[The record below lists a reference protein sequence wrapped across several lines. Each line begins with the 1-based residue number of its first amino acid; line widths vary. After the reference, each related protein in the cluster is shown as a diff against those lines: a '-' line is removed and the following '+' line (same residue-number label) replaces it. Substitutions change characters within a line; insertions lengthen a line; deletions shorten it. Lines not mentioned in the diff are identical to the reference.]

1 MVPTSRI
8 PSLNAVF
15 PDPVQLAQ
23 IRCMLQAAL
32 DEDGPDL
39 TTRGIF
45 SREETLTATLLA
57 KDHCR
62 VAGLPLIPLALDLA
76 GGNVA
81 AEYLVEEGAD
91 VPSGTRLALL
101 QGSAWTILAAERVIL
116 NCMCH
121 ASGIATLTRAY
132 VARLEGTATRL
143 LDTRKTLP
151 GLRALEKYAVR
162 VGGALN
168 HRMDLHSMLMA
179 KDNHIDRA
187 GSITAAVTALRRAYD
202 PCPPLV
208 VECRTVADVREAVA
222 LAVDRCLLDNMDLD
236 TLRAALACIPPT
248 VQSEVSGG
256 VTLDTL
262 AAIASLGPDFISVGR
277 LTHSAPVAD
286 LSLFIAP
293 VDQ

>member
-1 MVPTSRI
+1 MVP
-8 PSLNAVF
+8 SLDVVV
-15 PDPVQLAQ
+15 PDATQQRQ
-23 IRCMLQAAL
+23 IRCMLQTAL

-39 TTRGIF
+39 TSRGIF
-45 SREETLTATLLA
+45 SAQESLTATLLA
-57 KDHCR
+57 KDDCR
-62 VAGLPLIPLALDLA
+62 VAGLPLIPLVLELA
-76 GGNVA
+76 GGGVV

-91 VPSGTRLALL
+91 VLPGTRLALL
-101 QGSAWTILAAERVIL
+101 RGSAWTILAAERVIL

-121 ASGIATLTRAY
+121 ASGIATLTRTY
-132 VARLEGTATRL
+132 VAQLQGTNTTL

-162 VGGALN
+162 VGGACN

-202 PCPPLV
+202 PCPPMV
-208 VECRTVADVREAVA
+208 VECRTVADVQEAVA
-222 LAVDRCLLDNMDLD
+222 LGVDRCLLDNMDLD

-262 AAIASLGPDFISVGR
+262 AAIASLGPDFVSVGR

-286 LSLFIAP
+286 LSLCIAP
-293 VDQ
+293 TDQ